1 MQESNYD
8 ILGISEIASKKE
20 IHEAFRRLA
29 LLHHADRG
37 GNEEEFKKI
46 KQSYDDIK
54 QGKKY
59 PDNNAEKKHKS
70 HVYSTDDEEETRR
83 RNAILAKEISEQMKL
98 AKEWSDALSRA
109 NITGRHLFGSKVL
122 GEMEFERTANG
133 VMSIKGNI
141 MAGSFEYDGPVTI
154 QGSVTSP
161 TFNDDNLTK
170 ITVTGGDLTFIDS
183 HKHKY
188 KIENGTMITVT
199 NGNVKAGNIFGR
211 KYQIQDPDGRVGH
224 T

>member
-70 HVYSTDDEEETRR
+70 LDIRLYEDGHH
-83 RNAILAKEISEQMKL
+83 KL
-98 AKEWSDALSRA
+98 YCA
-109 NITGRHLFGSKVL
+109 GSKDPAQC
-122 GEMEFERTANG
+122 RTANRQI
-133 VMSIKGNI
+133 SKSEHNS
-141 MAGSFEYDGPVTI
+141 GSH
-154 QGSVTSP
+154 Q
-161 TFNDDNLTK
+161 K
-170 ITVTGGDLTFIDS
+170 ICGFI
-183 HKHKY
+183 
-188 KIENGTMITVT
+188 
-199 NGNVKAGNIFGR
+199 
-211 KYQIQDPDGRVGH
+211 
-224 T
+224 

>member
-83 RNAILAKEISEQMKL
+83 RCYTACLQINTTDQIFYDMRDCGRRSFVRYVPLCHLDLVFDISDQICFPPL
-98 AKEWSDALSRA
+98 HFHLLRLS
-109 NITGRHLFGSKVL
+109 LFHFQFCIYVCVS
-122 GEMEFERTANG
+122 R
-133 VMSIKGNI
+133 
-141 MAGSFEYDGPVTI
+141 
-154 QGSVTSP
+154 
-161 TFNDDNLTK
+161 
-170 ITVTGGDLTFIDS
+170 
-183 HKHKY
+183 
-188 KIENGTMITVT
+188 
-199 NGNVKAGNIFGR
+199 
-211 KYQIQDPDGRVGH
+211 
-224 T
+224 

>member
-83 RNAILAKEISEQMKL
+83 QMLYQKRSPKRCLPVMLALESASDHSLASFICSEISF
-98 AKEWSDALSRA
+98 A
-109 NITGRHLFGSKVL
+109 
-122 GEMEFERTANG
+122 
-133 VMSIKGNI
+133 SI
-141 MAGSFEYDGPVTI
+141 AFRRLVSSSS
-154 QGSVTSP
+154 SV
-161 TFNDDNLTK
+161 
-170 ITVTGGDLTFIDS
+170 
-183 HKHKY
+183 
-188 KIENGTMITVT
+188 E
-199 NGNVKAGNIFGR
+199 
-211 KYQIQDPDGRVGH
+211 
-224 T
+224 

>member
-1 MQESNYD
+1 MFNMLNLYNLRSFVYKMDIWQEVFGKIKASVVVGSIPDVDEMNKIFKLELNFMESGLGNMSNSD

-141 MAGSFEYDGPVTI
+141 MAGIFEYDGPVTI
-154 QGSVTSP
+154 HVRQCG
-161 TFNDDNLTK
+161 NK
-170 ITVTGGDLTFIDS
+170 INTYF
-183 HKHKY
+183 
-188 KIENGTMITVT
+188 
-199 NGNVKAGNIFGR
+199 
-211 KYQIQDPDGRVGH
+211 
-224 T
+224 

>member
-122 GEMEFERTANG
+122 GVYKRNLRELHTG
-133 VMSIKGNI
+133 VMKSIKGNI
-141 MAGSFEYDGPVTI
+141 YGIWST
-154 QGSVTSP
+154 TC
-161 TFNDDNLTK
+161 L
-170 ITVTGGDLTFIDS
+170 
-183 HKHKY
+183 
-188 KIENGTMITVT
+188 
-199 NGNVKAGNIFGR
+199 IF
-211 KYQIQDPDGRVGH
+211 
-224 T
+224 

>member
-141 MAGSFEYDGPVTI
+141 MAGSFIIRRLKGKLINANVVVYVCHSSIRRQQYYLTLVNRCASDAPCALKYVPLWA
-154 QGSVTSP
+154 Q
-161 TFNDDNLTK
+161 TF
-170 ITVTGGDLTFIDS
+170 
-183 HKHKY
+183 
-188 KIENGTMITVT
+188 
-199 NGNVKAGNIFGR
+199 
-211 KYQIQDPDGRVGH
+211 
-224 T
+224 

>member
-59 PDNNAEKKHKS
+59 PDNNAEKKHNVTS
-70 HVYSTDDEEETRR
+70 HVY
-83 RNAILAKEISEQMKL
+83 K
-98 AKEWSDALSRA
+98 
-109 NITGRHLFGSKVL
+109 
-122 GEMEFERTANG
+122 
-133 VMSIKGNI
+133 
-141 MAGSFEYDGPVTI
+141 I
-154 QGSVTSP
+154 Q
-161 TFNDDNLTK
+161 
-170 ITVTGGDLTFIDS
+170 S
-183 HKHKY
+183 HVY
-188 KIENGTMITVT
+188 RQN
-199 NGNVKAGNIFGR
+199 R
-211 KYQIQDPDGRVGH
+211 L
-224 T
+224 